1 VEVTYVVNPSL
12 FFVRKV
18 AMKAKFL
25 QLEKDLMTYGNDEEN
40 LKKPINIKQGTR
52 LSLMLILDLFFLTKL
67 LALFHCFIS
76 LF

>member
-1 VEVTYVVNPSL
+1 MEVTYVVNPSL